1 MIKLIFEAANRL
13 KWCITMMSPK
23 TSLIRF
29 YTGVKP
35 MGYRSQTYGFFWQR
49 GMGYGLWVMVCISPP
64 TDLVDWLSY
73 GLLQVM
79 GYHRYGL

>member
-1 MIKLIFEAANRL
+1 
-13 KWCITMMSPK
+13 
-23 TSLIRF
+23 
-29 YTGVKP
+29 
-35 MGYRSQTYGFFWQR
+35 MGYRGQTYGFFRQR

-79 GYHRYGL
+79 GYHRYGLSQV